1 MLIICFFLIRM
12 LISVLALTVSP
23 PVFAERLF
31 RTVGRLIKAPAP
43 LMSGWIGVSYK

>member
-1 MLIICFFLIRM
+1 M
-12 LISVLALTVSP
+12 LISVLAFTVSP

-43 LMSGWIGVSYK
+43 LMSGWIGVSCK